1 VSETPEVAP
10 YAIRRRRLL
19 VDKPFQYRLLKLV
32 TALWLSQTLFF
43 TLVIYYF
50 YQGHI
55 LRFYHLVP
63 RRAVEP
69 LLSLASLFSAAVAGV
84 ALFSLVMALVVGIY
98 LSHQIAGPLYRL
110 RLSLQRVAQG
120 DYGFEIRFREKD
132 FLEDLPADFN
142 RLVQALRQREE
153 ADLAGLDEVERA
165 FAEPATARSR
175 LSELRSEK
183 ARRMQ
188 GAGEVEAVPLRRG

>member
-10 YAIRRRRLL
+10 YATRRRRLL

-142 RLVQALRQREE
+142 RLVEALRQREE

-188 GAGEVEAVPLRRG
+188 GAGEVEAVPVRRG

>member
-1 VSETPEVAP
+1 MSETPEVAP